1 MRLTSFARHQLVGG
15 RSKRRTVAQKS
26 ERQKIKDV
34 VTGNDFIMPPNKALA
49 ILLLINGLIVKYQSD
64 SVPISEVL
72 PDFRALP
79 GMFAAVRVRALI
91 NDRELE
97 YFTTR
102 AASRFN
108 FMYGVA
114 HVKLFFLDTSNAAS
128 ERNFSTMSF
137 NHTKLRN
144 SLCVASVEKL
154 VFIKSNMGAFYDM
167 PVAGY
172 DESDVDASD
181 HDKSE

>member
-97 YFTTR
+97 YFTMR

-114 HVKLFFLDTSNAAS
+114 HGLSYLLDPRSLGANLHHVIAANLKTSSAA
-128 ERNFSTMSF
+128 RPLMTLHLLMTLGWWTGWTCIQN
-137 NHTKLRN
+137 
-144 SLCVASVEKL
+144 
-154 VFIKSNMGAFYDM
+154 
-167 PVAGY
+167 
-172 DESDVDASD
+172 
-181 HDKSE
+181 